1 MRERAICVEKLMT
14 KDVKTCHTYDR
25 LNVAAKLMWDHDCG
39 CAPVE
44 DEGGKVIGIL
54 TDRDICMAA
63 YTQNRPLSEI
73 SVGEVITKV
82 LYTCEPADT
91 LEIAEEIM
99 QAHQVRRLP
108 VLGAGGEL
116 LGLLSLTDL
125 ARAVGIYP
133 QVRGMGLNAEAIETT
148 LAMVCRPRESS
159 MQDEFLEGV

>member
-1 MRERAICVEKLMT
+1 MRDRAINVEQLMT
-14 KDVKTCHTYDR
+14 KDVKTCSTRTDR
-25 LNVAAKLMWDHDCG
+25 LNVAAKAVVGSRLRVR
-39 CAPVE
+39 APVE
-44 DEGGKVIGIL
+44 DDGGKVIGIL

-63 YTQNRPLSEI
+63 YTQSRPLSEI

-108 VLGAGGEL
+108 VLSAEGQL

-148 LAMVCRPRESS
+148 LALV
-159 MQDEFLEGV
+159 